1 MCRQFG
7 HCVIGGV
14 RDFAQL
20 GYWPSPTSP
29 TFYKPWQSPLGF
41 SIHTLVT
48 MERLL
53 EMASTIP
60 LPTISPTI
68 TGSASTLQVA
78 NAFNLLAIGPP
89 PVTSTIFPTSTSFPT
104 HPVTHR
110 VFEHATKFG
119 HIVFSFTTDLIIDL
133 VGCLC
138 RVRYH
143 NSYFRI
149 DDNSYPKGNPV

>member
-1 MCRQFG
+1 
-7 HCVIGGV
+7 
-14 RDFAQL
+14 
-20 GYWPSPTSP
+20 
-29 TFYKPWQSPLGF
+29 
-41 SIHTLVT
+41 

-138 RVRYH
+138 RVRHH
-143 NSYFRI
+143 NSHFRI